1 MTFPVGPHDGTHIF
15 DDFHSNL
22 AVSDGLVGNLNWEMT
37 TISSASTPSYVASR
51 NGIMRIVT
59 DNTSGDGEAFTLHPD
74 ALVLAGTGQVFRC
87 RVRYPDAEI
96 ATNVD
101 NVIASNNFRIGFS
114 ASVTATEPVVGVW
127 IDSAAG
133 VLSFDCANTTT
144 DKTKAVTGV
153 PTLTGGTTMILG
165 IWYDLELRMT
175 GTNAKGGPA
184 DIKCFVDG
192 YPAGEITANVINS
205 TETMEFSI
213 VHWTST
219 AEERALDI
227 DYYEAWLPRK

>member
-1 MTFPVGPHDGTHIF
+1 MTFPIGPHAGTHIF

-37 TISSASTPSYVASR
+37 TINNASIPSYVAST
-51 NGIMRIVT
+51 NGIMRIET
-59 DNTSGDGEAFTLHPD
+59 LGTSGDGEAFTLHPD
-74 ALVLAGTGQVFRC
+74 ALVLAGTGQVLRC
-87 RVRYPDAEI
+87 RVRYPDVRL
-96 ATNVD
+96 ATDTVD
-101 NVIASNNFRIGFS
+101 NTIASNNFRIGFS

-133 VLSFDCANTTT
+133 LLSFDCANTTT
-144 DKTKAVTGV
+144 DKTKAITGV

-165 IWYDLELRMT
+165 IWYDLELRMS
-175 GTNAKGGPA
+175 GTNSNGGPA

-205 TETMEFSI
+205 TEPMAFSL
-213 VHWTST
+213 VPWPST

-227 DYYEAWLPRK
+227 DYYEAWLPR